1 MELQLFKVFLCIF
14 LYFQGLFYNKCKKV
28 NVYILESKMIID
40 FKIWNLDWIE
50 IEILKFIQKWVFKKG
65 LENTGLEKTL

>member
-1 MELQLFKVFLCIF
+1 
-14 LYFQGLFYNKCKKV
+14 
-28 NVYILESKMIID
+28 MIID

-50 IEILKFIQKWVFKKG
+50 IEIPKFIQKWVFKKG